1 MPKMLLLSHF
11 HQPDRKR
18 TFDYSPEIFCGNI
31 SKPFAYQTV
40 KEFLIYRTVYHDT
53 GYRTVNRI
61 NSFFQFIRFKF
72 FFNFQVFGQKT
83 GNAFTSSM
91 WSCSVSGSLFP
102 SRVFFEPGGIFT
114 FPSGSPP
121 SLFEIGCTRESSEFS
136 A

>member
-1 MPKMLLLSHF
+1 MLLLSHF

-83 GNAFTSSM
+83 GNAA
-91 WSCSVSGSLFP
+91 SLYIFNVVLQCQWFLISLP
-102 SRVFFEPGGIFT
+102 RFF
-114 FPSGSPP
+114 
-121 SLFEIGCTRESSEFS
+121 
-136 A
+136 